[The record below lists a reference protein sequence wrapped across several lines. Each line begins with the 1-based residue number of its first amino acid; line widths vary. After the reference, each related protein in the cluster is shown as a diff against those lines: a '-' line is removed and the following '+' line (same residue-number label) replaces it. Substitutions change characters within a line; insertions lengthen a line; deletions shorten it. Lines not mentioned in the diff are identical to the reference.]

1 MKAAQFFS
9 VGRRGAAARTG
20 HDRVLVSSSS
30 DEDDGVGALDEVVS
44 SDSSGEVR
52 RLQQPGYRAV
62 IRSSG
67 SDSDDRFV

>member
-9 VGRRGAAARTG
+9 VGRRGTVSRTG
-20 HDRVLVSSSS
+20 HERVLVSSSS
-30 DEDDGVGALDEVVS
+30 DEEDGVGALVEVVS

-52 RLQQPGYRAV
+52 RVPQPGFRAV

-67 SDSDDRFV
+67 SDSDDR